1 MTSRRDCHTY
11 RGASSQT
18 SAAAMTGSVEFVRP
32 KPGLPQYRPEQ
43 TGSDDLTRVHRHR
56 DPTRPRRV
64 RQVHMAAARP
74 SDGVTQ
80 AFEPLY
86 QLPRG
91 QPRQAIHPATS
102 TATW

>member
-1 MTSRRDCHTY
+1 
-11 RGASSQT
+11 
-18 SAAAMTGSVEFVRP
+18 MTGSVEFVRP

-43 TGSDDLTRVHRHR
+43 SGSDDLSRV
-56 DPTRPRRV
+56 
-64 RQVHMAAARP
+64 VHMAAARP

-91 QPRQAIHPATS
+91 
-102 TATW
+102 